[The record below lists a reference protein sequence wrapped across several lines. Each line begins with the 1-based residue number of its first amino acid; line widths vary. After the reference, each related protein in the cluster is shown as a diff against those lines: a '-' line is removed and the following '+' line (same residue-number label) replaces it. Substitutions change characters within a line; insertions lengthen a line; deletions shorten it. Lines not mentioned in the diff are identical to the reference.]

1 MTKSRMQDILN
12 EVVGYLVELARTEEA
27 IRILRNLGV
36 SDYELIHDLG
46 FFESDVYK
54 EEE

>member
-1 MTKSRMQDILN
+1 MTKARMEELLN

-36 SDYELIHDLG
+36 SDYELVHDLG
-46 FFESDVYK
+46 FSEKDVFND
-54 EEE
+54 ED